1 MAWAAIVLVLVLMI
15 PILAIVLD
23 SEIGGAFARRISRGS
38 SEDARLLTGR
48 IEELETEVRYL
59 SETLGSLQD
68 ETRFVRSLIEKPKEE
83 PEAELG
89 PVD

>member
-1 MAWAAIVLVLVLMI
+1 MEWAAIVLVVLLI

-23 SEIGGAFARRISRGS
+23 SDIGRAFARRISRGS
-38 SEDARLLTGR
+38 TEDETRLASR
-48 IEELETEVRYL
+48 VKELETEVRYL

-89 PVD
+89 PGD